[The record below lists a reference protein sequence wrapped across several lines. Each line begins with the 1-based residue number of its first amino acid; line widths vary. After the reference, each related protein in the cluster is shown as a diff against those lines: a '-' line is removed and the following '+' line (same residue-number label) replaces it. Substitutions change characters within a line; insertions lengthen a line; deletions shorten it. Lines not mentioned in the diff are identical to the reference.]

1 MYQGFSV
8 GLQVFKVKNTG
19 WLSLRETRRVLIYEE
34 SQSTVFLGFFILKV
48 SLFYIKIFLADC
60 VKDGESGFV
69 LGFCSPQAVIL
80 TIYSSLPLVS
90 GTIYQFFSP
99 FASRSLKWI
108 KPLYRGH
115 NEILHYFEETDKEVS
130 GKKWSKNASD
140 LFLTF
145 FSQYLDDRQLFIKS
159 TRFFEALPAFYV
171 ELRSSL
177 KN

>member
-69 LGFCSPQAVIL
+69 LGFCSPQAVRL

-130 GKKWSKNASD
+130 GKNEAKMQVICSWLS
-140 LFLTF
+140 FP
-145 FSQYLDDRQLFIKS
+145 S
-159 TRFFEALPAFYV
+159 T
-171 ELRSSL
+171 
-177 KN
+177 